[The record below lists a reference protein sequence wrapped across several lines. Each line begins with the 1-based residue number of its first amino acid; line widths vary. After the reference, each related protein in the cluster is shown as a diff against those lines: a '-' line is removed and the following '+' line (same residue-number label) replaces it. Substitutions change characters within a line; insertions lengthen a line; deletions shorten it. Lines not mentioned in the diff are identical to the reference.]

1 MLLKNADL
9 GKKLKIIKLNDYKLK
24 HLALQGAICFV
35 LMRKKRYFVLQV
47 LGRGRLALDINLENL
62 IEVDYYG

>member
-1 MLLKNADL
+1 MPLFYAQTN
-9 GKKLKIIKLNDYKLK
+9 KKLKIVKLNNYKLK

-35 LMRKKRYFVLQV
+35 LMRKKRYFVLRV
-47 LGRGRLALDINLENL
+47 LGRGMLALDINLENF